1 MSEGTPNI
9 PPDDQALVD
18 GAAAGDVEAV
28 QRLLKQGVSA
38 NARGRQKHLTWDHT
52 ALMFA
57 AEHGR
62 AEVVR
67 ELLAAGADVA
77 AVNRGHAAD
86 GGGGS
91 QALHFAAAKG
101 HVDVCDLLLD
111 AGANPNVLGRYCR
124 TPLTEA
130 CYNAR
135 AEVIRLLL
143 SRGADVKLKSRRKD
157 YEAPAFAAV
166 TARDPQTLRL
176 VLDAGADPNATG
188 GRDWSPLQ
196 LAASRDDVE
205 SDARIEMMDALIKAG
220 AAVDLADRDG
230 TTALQVA
237 VVYNNVKA
245 VRFLLAAGADA
256 TQTLNDQPL
265 VARARQYERRAG
277 EDLAG
282 DLSKLSD
289 EHARKFR
296 AHHENRRRDAQAI
309 IELLEEA
316 AGAATAAAAQQGTR

>member
-1 MSEGTPNI
+1 MSDEMPSM
-9 PPDDQALVD
+9 PPDHQALVD
-18 GAAAGDVEAV
+18 AAAVGDVETV
-28 QRLLKQGVSA
+28 RRLLKRGVDP

-57 AEHGR
+57 AENGH
-62 AEVVR
+62 AAVVR

-77 AVNRGHAAD
+77 AGNRGHAAD

-101 HVDVCDLLLD
+101 HVDVCALLLD

-135 AEVIRLLL
+135 ADVIRLLL
-143 SRGADVKLKSRRKD
+143 SRGGDVKLKSRRKD
-157 YEAPAFAAV
+157 YEGPAFAAV

-188 GRDWSPLQ
+188 GRRSSPLQ
-196 LAASRDDVE
+196 LAAGRDDVE
-205 SDARIEMMDALIKAG
+205 SDARIELMDALIQAG
-220 AAVDLADRDG
+220 AAVDLADQDG
-230 TTALQVA
+230 TTALQIA
-237 VVYNNVKA
+237 IAYNNVKA

-256 TQTLNDQPL
+256 TQTLNGQPL
-265 VARARQYERRAG
+265 VERARQYEQRAVK
-277 EDLAG
+277 DLG
-282 DLSKLSD
+282 DDLSKLS
-289 EHARKFR
+289 EVHARTFR
-296 AHHENRRRDAQAI
+296 AHHEKRRRDAHAI
-309 IELLEEA
+309 IQLLETA
-316 AGAATAAAAQQGTR
+316 AITAPAAAQQGTR